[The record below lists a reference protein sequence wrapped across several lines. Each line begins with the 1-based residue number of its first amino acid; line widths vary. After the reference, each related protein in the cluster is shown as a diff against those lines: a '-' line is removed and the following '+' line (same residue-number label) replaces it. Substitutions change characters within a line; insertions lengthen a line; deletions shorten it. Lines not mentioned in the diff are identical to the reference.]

1 MMALDSSKKDI
12 CMVKRERTD
21 SAAQSLVLLNGPQF
35 VEAARATAEK
45 LIQKHGMNNREA
57 LSTDAFRM
65 LTSRKPT
72 VKEADILNRLL
83 SEQIEVYQDQN
94 QSHAFLGVGQV
105 KTQTKNPSYTAAVT
119 SMVSTLM
126 NFDESTSKR

>member
-45 LIQKHGMNNREA
+45 LIQKHGVDNGEA

-72 VKEADILNRLL
+72 VKEAGILNRLL
-83 SEQIEVYQDQN
+83 NEQIEVYQDQN

-105 KTQTKNPSYTAAVT
+105 KTKTLNPSYTAAVT
-119 SMVSTLM
+119 SLVSTLM